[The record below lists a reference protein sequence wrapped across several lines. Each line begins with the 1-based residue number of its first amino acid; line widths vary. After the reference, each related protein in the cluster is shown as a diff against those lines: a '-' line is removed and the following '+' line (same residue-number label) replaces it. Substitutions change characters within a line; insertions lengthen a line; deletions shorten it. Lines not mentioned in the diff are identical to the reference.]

1 MRAAVYHGP
10 YDLRIEDVKDA
21 SIEQPGDAVVKTLVS
36 SMCGSDLYL
45 YGGEAEPLVVPGST
59 VLGHEITA
67 EVVEVGAGVG
77 RLKVG
82 DRVTFPYSVT
92 CGTCF
97 SCREGQ
103 TAHCETTGKAV
114 YGFGP
119 AFGDLV
125 GSHAEYVRVPMADL
139 NLDVIPADIAD
150 DAGIFLSCNLP
161 AAVIATDAAEIGP
174 ADVVGVLGCGPSGL
188 LAIELA
194 ALHSPRKILAFD
206 KLPYRLAAAEARGAT
221 AVNVDTDDV
230 AAIVAEATGGRGVDK
245 VIEFV
250 GRGAAFAM
258 AISIARPG
266 AIVSGGGVFLE
277 QDYPVSLYEMY
288 LKNLQLKLNGFANAK
303 MGQWRATR
311 LLQSGKIDPTALL
324 SHSVSLE
331 EFPAAAASFG
341 HREEGVFKLA
351 IRP

>member
-10 YDLRIEDVKDA
+10 YDLRVEDVKDA
-21 SIEQPGDAVVKTLVS
+21 SVQELDDAVVKTLVS

-67 EVVEVGAGVG
+67 EVVEVGSSVG
-77 RLKVG
+77 RIKVG

-92 CGTCF
+92 CGVCF

-125 GSHAEYVRVPMADL
+125 GSHAEYVRIPMADL
-139 NLDVIPADIAD
+139 NLDVIPEGIAD

-174 ADVVGVLGCGPSGL
+174 TDTVAVLGCGPSGL

-194 ALHSPRKILAFD
+194 ALHNPRQILAFD
-206 KLPYRLAAAEARGAT
+206 KLSYRLAAAQARGAT
-221 AVNVDTDDV
+221 PVNVATDDV
-230 AAIVAEATGGRGVDK
+230 AAVVAEATAGRGVDK

-250 GRGAAFAM
+250 GRGDAFAM

-288 LKNLQLKLNGFANAK
+288 LKNLQIKLNGFANAK
-303 MGQWRATR
+303 MGQWRAIK
-311 LLQSGKIDPTALL
+311 LLQAGKIDPTRLL

-331 EFPAAAASFG
+331 ELPAAAVGFG
-341 HREEGVFKLA
+341 HRDDGVFKLA

>member
-1 MRAAVYHGP
+1 MRAAVYQGP
-10 YDLRIEDVKDA
+10 YDLRVEDVKDA
-21 SIEQPGDAVVKTLVS
+21 SVQELDDAVVKTLVS

-67 EVVEVGAGVG
+67 EVVEVGPNVG
-77 RLKVG
+77 RIKVG

-92 CGTCF
+92 CGVCF

-139 NLDVIPADIAD
+139 NLDVIPEGIAD

-174 ADVVGVLGCGPSGL
+174 TDTVAVLGCGPSGL
-188 LAIELA
+188 LAMELA
-194 ALHSPRKILAFD
+194 ALHNPRQILAFD
-206 KLPYRLAAAEARGAT
+206 KLAYRLAAAQARGAT
-221 AVNVDTDDV
+221 PVNVDTDDV
-230 AAIVAEATGGRGVDK
+230 AAVVAEATAGRGVDK

-250 GRGAAFAM
+250 GRGDAFAM

-288 LKNLQLKLNGFANAK
+288 LKNLQIKLNGFANAK
-303 MGQWRATR
+303 VGQWRAIK
-311 LLQSGKIDPTALL
+311 LLQAGKIDPTRLL
-324 SHSVSLE
+324 SHSVSLD
-331 EFPAAAASFG
+331 EFPAAAVAFG
-341 HREEGVFKLA
+341 HRDDGVFKLA

>member
-10 YDLRIEDVKDA
+10 YDLRVEDVKDA
-21 SIEQPGDAVVKTLVS
+21 TLEAPGDVVVKTLVS

-45 YGGEAEPLVVPGST
+45 YGGEAAPLVVPGST
-59 VLGHEITA
+59 VLGHEITG
-67 EVVEVGAGVG
+67 EVVEIGSDVG
-77 RLKVG
+77 RFRIG
-82 DRVTFPYSVT
+82 DRVTFPYSVA

-125 GSHAEYVRVPMADL
+125 GSHADYVRVPMADL
-139 NLDVIPADIAD
+139 NLEVIPEDIAD

-161 AAVIATDAAEIGP
+161 AAVIAVDAAEIAP
-174 ADVVGVLGCGPSGL
+174 TDVVAVLGCGPSGL
-188 LAIELA
+188 LAVELA
-194 ALHSPRKILAFD
+194 ALHSPRLILAFD
-206 KLPYRLAAAEARGAT
+206 RVPYRLEAARQRRARAFD
-221 AVNVDTDDV
+221 VDTDEV
-230 AAIVAEATGGRGVDK
+230 AEIVAEVTQGRGVDK

-258 AISIARPG
+258 AVSIARPG
-266 AIVSGGGVFLE
+266 AIISGGGVFLE

-288 LKNLQLKLNGFANAK
+288 LKNLQIKLNGFANAK

-311 LLQSGKIDPTALL
+311 LLQAGKVDPTRLL
-324 SHSVSLE
+324 SHAVTLE
-331 EFPAAAASFG
+331 ELPGAARAFG
-341 HREEGVFKLA
+341 QRDEGVLKLA